1 MEEQKEKIISYFNG
15 EIEFKEIKDLLENS
29 ELKEFFE
36 LQKTIHSSFKE
47 IPYKKIPPALYK
59 SLIEIPEKEENSFIK
74 KIYEFFYSFVL
85 VFTRKEFVLGM
96 MIVILAMFSFI
107 PHNSS
112 TIDYARF
119 KIKDEVKT
127 LIEKGEFAKDVML
140 YNIESKKVSLGKIF
154 ALLRKEKG
162 GENGR

>member
-1 MEEQKEKIISYFNG
+1 MEKQKEKIISYFNG
-15 EIEFKEIKDLLENS
+15 EIEFEEIKALLENR

-36 LQKTIHSSFKE
+36 LQKAIHNSLKE
-47 IPYKKIPPALYK
+47 IPYKKLPQALYK
-59 SLIEIPEKEENSFIK
+59 SLIEIPEKEEKSFTK
-74 KIYEFFYSFVL
+74 KVYEIFDSFVF

-96 MIVILAMFSFI
+96 MIVVLMILSFI
-107 PHNSS
+107 PQNSS
-112 TIDYARF
+112 TIDYAKF

-140 YNIESKKVSLGKIF
+140 YNIESKRVSLGKIF
-154 ALLRKEKG
+154 ALLKKDKG